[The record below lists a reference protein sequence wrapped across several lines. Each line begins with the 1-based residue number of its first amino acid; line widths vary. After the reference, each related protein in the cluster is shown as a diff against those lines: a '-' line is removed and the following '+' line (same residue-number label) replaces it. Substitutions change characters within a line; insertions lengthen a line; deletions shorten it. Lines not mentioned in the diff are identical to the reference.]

1 MNERKRKGERGSV
14 VMEAALVMP
23 IVILLFAGILE
34 FGRMLMIQQILTNA
48 AREGARMGALY
59 MDDSKALAEAGT
71 VAQDYLTRCGIN
83 SELISVEPAFS
94 TVNGTQA
101 VQLKINYDYTS
112 TLAGWVPGIDHNL
125 ELHSLSIMRRE
136 A

>member
-1 MNERKRKGERGSV
+1 
-14 VMEAALVMP
+14 MEAALMMP

-34 FGRMLMIQQILTNA
+34 FGRMLMVQQILTNA

-59 MDDSKALAEAGT
+59 MDDKEALSEAGT
-71 VAQDYLTRCGIN
+71 MAQDYLTRCGIN
-83 SELISVEPAFS
+83 SKLITVEPAFS

-112 TLAGWVPGIDHNL
+112 TLAGWVPGIERNFQ
-125 ELHSLSIMRRE
+125 LHSFVIMRRE